1 MPIDVSKKR
10 GLGGNPRRYR
20 WFEGQSHV
28 KENTAT
34 NKVADAVGAVM
45 RPDLNPARGLG
56 GFVQIR
62 FAMFFAS
69 QIKNDSL
76 RALVVQFGFSPYT
89 SNSPDTLVEPE
100 LPPVLFP
107 RVPTY
112 TLPLATVG
120 TANLT
125 AFPA

>member
-1 MPIDVSKKR
+1 MSAKTVC
-10 GLGGNPRRYR
+10 GQHHGFG
-20 WFEGQSHV
+20 WFEGQSPF
-28 KENTAT
+28 KEKYREELDMLPLFAERSW
-34 NKVADAVGAVM
+34 ASGFE
-45 RPDLNPARGLG
+45 PARGPG

-62 FAMFFAS
+62 LQFFAL
-69 QIKNDSL
+69 KKDGL
-76 RALVVQFGFSPYT
+76 PALVIQFGFSPYT
-89 SNSPDTLVEPE
+89 SNSPETLVEPK

-120 TANLT
+120 TVNLT